1 MFIRGVSSTR
11 IKLMHK
17 EGVVKGRFETSFQL
31 TFHRVDV
38 MCLMFF
44 LLIHRVRSITMKKS
58 ISSGRPTVGEV
69 DLKAL
74 EFNYRQI
81 QKRIPKD
88 VKLLAVVKAD
98 AYGHGAIP
106 VSLKLEKL
114 GVEYLGVAIPEEGV
128 ELRKGGVKAPIL
140 VLGSIYGE
148 EVDQFFRFRLTPVI
162 FGTDSFKLLS
172 REAER
177 RRRKVKVH
185 LKVDTGMGRLG
196 VPLNL
201 WPDFLREVKR
211 LSKIEIEGILS
222 HFSMT
227 HEEEDYTHNQWRSFQ
242 RAVTIAGEMG
252 ISPKYLHMAS
262 SATLTAFPMYTA
274 KLVRPGIM
282 LYGSYPSPRFQNLIP
297 LKPVMTLKT
306 QIHFLKRVPPKTRIS
321 YGGIF
326 TAERE
331 SLIATL
337 PIGYADGYSHRLSNH
352 GEVLIHGRRAP
363 VVGKV
368 CMDFIMVDVTDIPHV
383 SVGDE
388 VILIGKQGRE
398 QITAE
403 EIAEKINS
411 IPYEVLCL
419 IGKRVP
425 RIYKE

>member
-1 MFIRGVSSTR
+1 MN
-11 IKLMHK
+11 M
-17 EGVVKGRFETSFQL
+17 RF
-31 TFHRVDV
+31 
-38 MCLMFF
+38 
-44 LLIHRVRSITMKKS
+44 
-58 ISSGRPTVGEV
+58 SSGRPTVGEV
-69 DLKAL
+69 DLGAL

-81 QKRIPKD
+81 KKRIPED

-106 VSLKLEKL
+106 VSLRLEKL

-128 ELRKGGVKAPIL
+128 ELRKGGVKTPIL
-140 VLGSIYGE
+140 VLGGIFGR

-162 FGTDSFKLLS
+162 FRKDSLKILS

-201 WPDFLREVKR
+201 WPDFLREVR
-211 LSKIEIEGILS
+211 RFPRIEAEGILS

-227 HEEEDYTHNQWRSFQ
+227 DEEKGFTQNQWRAFQ
-242 RAVTIAGEMG
+242 GAVAIAQKLG
-252 ISPKYLHMAS
+252 ISSRYLHMAS
-262 SATLTAFPMYTA
+262 SATLTAFLGYSA
-274 KLVRPGIM
+274 RLVRPGIM
-282 LYGSYPSPRFQNLIP
+282 LYGSYPSPTFRTLIP

-306 QIHFLKRVPPKTRIS
+306 RIHFLKSVPQGTRIS
-321 YGGIF
+321 YGGTF
-326 TAERE
+326 KTQRE

-337 PIGYADGYSHRLSNH
+337 PIGYADGYSRHLSNH
-352 GEVLIHGRRAP
+352 GEVLIHGKRAP

-368 CMDFIMVDVTDIPHV
+368 CMDFIMVDVTDIPRV

-388 VILIGKQGRE
+388 VILMGRQGKE
-398 QITAE
+398 QITPEA
-403 EIAEKINS
+403 IAEKINS
-411 IPYEVLCL
+411 ISYEVLCS

-425 RIYKE
+425 RIYKN

>member
-1 MFIRGVSSTR
+1 MN
-11 IKLMHK
+11 
-17 EGVVKGRFETSFQL
+17 
-31 TFHRVDV
+31 
-38 MCLMFF
+38 LMFF
-44 LLIHRVRSITMKKS
+44 LLIHWVSYIMINLCK
-58 ISSGRPTVGEV
+58 SSGRPTIAEV
-69 DLKAL
+69 DLGAL

-81 QKRIPKD
+81 QKRIPEG

-128 ELRKGGVKAPIL
+128 ELRRGGVKAPIL
-140 VLGSIYGE
+140 VLGGIFGR
-148 EVDQFFRFRLTPVI
+148 EVDQIFRFRLTPVI
-162 FGTDSFKLLS
+162 FRKDSLKLLS
-172 REAER
+172 QEAER

-196 VPLNL
+196 VPLSA
-201 WPDFLREVKR
+201 WPDFLKEVKR
-211 LSKIEIEGILS
+211 FPKIEIEGILS
-222 HFSMT
+222 HFSMLDAEKDLT
-227 HEEEDYTHNQWRSFQ
+227 QNQWGAFQ
-242 RAVTIAGEMG
+242 RAVTIAQEMG
-252 ISPKYLHMAS
+252 ISCQYLHMAS
-262 SATLTAFPMYTA
+262 SATLTAFPGYSA

-282 LYGSYPSPRFQNLIP
+282 LYGSYPSPKFQSLIP

-306 QIHFLKRVPPKTRIS
+306 RIHFLKSVPPGTRIS
-321 YGGIF
+321 YGGTF
-326 TAERE
+326 KTKRE

-337 PIGYADGYSHRLSNH
+337 PIGYADGYSHHLSNH
-352 GEVLIHGRRAP
+352 GEVLIHGKRAP

-368 CMDFIMVDVTDIPHV
+368 CMDFIMVDVTDIPRV

-388 VILIGKQGRE
+388 VILMGRQGRE

-411 IPYEVLCL
+411 ISYEVLCL

-425 RIYKE
+425 RVYKE

>member
-1 MFIRGVSSTR
+1 M
-11 IKLMHK
+11 
-17 EGVVKGRFETSFQL
+17 VKMSL
-31 TFHRVDV
+31 S
-38 MCLMFF
+38 L
-44 LLIHRVRSITMKKS
+44 
-58 ISSGRPTVGEV
+58 GRPTVGEV
-69 DLKAL
+69 DLGAL

-81 QKRIPKD
+81 QKRIPEG

-128 ELRKGGVKAPIL
+128 ELRRGGVKAPIL
-140 VLGSIYGE
+140 VLGGIFGR
-148 EVDQFFRFRLTPVI
+148 EVDQIFRFRLTPVI
-162 FGTDSFKLLS
+162 FRKDSLKLLS
-172 REAER
+172 QEAER

-196 VPLNL
+196 VPSSL
-201 WPDFLREVKR
+201 WPDFLKEVKR
-211 LSKIEIEGILS
+211 LPNIEIEGILS
-222 HFSMT
+222 HFSML
-227 HEEEDYTHNQWRSFQ
+227 EPEKDYTKNQWGAFQ
-242 RAVTIAGEMG
+242 RAVTLAQEMG
-252 ISPKYLHMAS
+252 ISCQYLHMAS
-262 SATLTAFPMYTA
+262 SATLTAFPGYSA

-282 LYGSYPSPRFQNLIP
+282 LYGSYPSPKFQSLIP

-306 QIHFLKRVPPKTRIS
+306 RIYFLKSVPPGTRIS
-321 YGGIF
+321 YGGTF
-326 TAERE
+326 KTKRE

-337 PIGYADGYSHRLSNH
+337 PIGYADGYSHHLSNH
-352 GEVLIHGRRAP
+352 GEVLIHGKRAP

-388 VILIGKQGRE
+388 VILMGRQGRD

-411 IPYEVLCL
+411 ISYEVLCL

-425 RIYKE
+425 RVYKEGKR